1 MPGRPARYTACG
13 TPISSKA
20 GQTASDTPHPATDED
35 DQFYGSDIDRFY
47 ISTTIPLKILVK
59 EGRLKAAKRLIEEL
73 SAPGA
78 FNLESVNATN
88 QTLTVGLNYM
98 KPLHIF
104 SKSLILVI
112 TFASVT

>member
-1 MPGRPARYTACG
+1 MPGCPARYTACG

-20 GQTASDTPHPATDED
+20 GRTALDTPHPATDED
-35 DQFYGSDIDRFY
+35 DQFYVSDADRFY
-47 ISTTIPLKILVK
+47 ISTTILLKILVK
-59 EGRLKAAKRLIEEL
+59 EGRKKVAKRLIEEL

-78 FNLESVNATN
+78 FNLESANATN

-98 KPLHIF
+98 KPLLIF

-112 TFASVT
+112 TIASVT